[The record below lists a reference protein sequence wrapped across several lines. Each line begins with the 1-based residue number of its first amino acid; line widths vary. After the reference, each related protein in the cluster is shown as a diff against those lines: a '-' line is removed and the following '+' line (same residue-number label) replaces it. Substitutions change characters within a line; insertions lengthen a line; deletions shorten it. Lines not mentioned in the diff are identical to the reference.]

1 MSDDLVYRLRQERV
15 DETAKRKH
23 EWVGLTD
30 DNKGVAIR
38 LMEAG
43 LYRIAI
49 DYISE
54 ELECRNH
61 AD

>member
-1 MSDDLVYRLRQERV
+1 MSDLL
-15 DETAKRKH
+15 DEAAEALEQPKR

-30 DNKGVAIR
+30 DNKGVATK

-43 LYRIAI
+43 LYRVAI

-61 AD
+61 ED